1 MILLGLPSI
10 QVLEFP
16 HGILCEISCEPD
28 CSNVFALRAFVA
40 NYGDAKYCDAQIV
53 EVDNKVSMSSKLPR
67 YGSRYFSLREDSFS
81 TY

>member
-16 HGILCEISCEPD
+16 HGIICEISCEPD

-40 NYGDAKYCDAQIV
+40 NYGEAKYCDAQIV
-53 EVDNKVSMSSKLPR
+53 EVDNKVCMNSKLPK
-67 YGSRYFSLREDSFS
+67 YDQGYFSIKGSLV
-81 TY
+81 